1 MLKLL
6 LWALTDS
13 MRRRE
18 LTAYLCLLR
27 GAYLTEPSALLRLRQ
42 RLIDYSATE
51 LERLKAKRAL
61 LG

>member
-13 MRRRE
+13 MRRKE

-27 GAYLTEPSALLRLRQ
+27 GAYLMEPSAPLRLRQ
-42 RLIDYSATE
+42 RLSDYSATE
-51 LERLKAKRAL
+51 LERIAAKRAMP
-61 LG
+61 G